1 MTLAYRPQ
9 KMSDSRV
16 NRAQIVPASDVWDI
30 DANRNND
37 IKTNVRTLSLH
48 EGSGCNRG
56 NHKEWR
62 SLLTTAVPRWK
73 EHASNVLAGAVF
85 GLFLLLGIVVAGEIE
100 GNPSTIPAQSIS
112 GSETLHAGI
121 PQFGAKN

>member
-9 KMSDSRV
+9 QMIDSRV

-30 DANRNND
+30 DVNRNSD
-37 IKTNVRTLSLH
+37 IKTNVRTLSL
-48 EGSGCNRG
+48 SGGPRRNRG
-56 NHKEWR
+56 NQKEWW
-62 SLLTTAVPRWK
+62 SLLITSDPRWK
-73 EHASNVLAGAVF
+73 EHASNALAGAVF

-100 GNPSTIPAQSIS
+100 GNPHTIPAQSTI

-121 PQFGAKN
+121 PQFGDSN

>member
-48 EGSGCNRG
+48 EGSGRNKG

-100 GNPSTIPAQSIS
+100 GNPSTIPAQSTS

-121 PQFGAKN
+121 PQFGDKN